1 MNKIKLRK
9 TCLGVIVILA
19 IQFTLGAQNANFSWA
34 NKIGGT
40 TYDSGNSIV
49 LDSLGNT
56 YITGHFGGTVD
67 FDPSA
72 STATLTSSGTSD
84 VFVAKYNNL
93 GNYIWAF
100 KIGINMTPD
109 YDKGTSITIDSIGN
123 IYIAGTISSSADFD
137 PSAAVATLLIPSGGG
152 FIAKYNSNGN
162 YIWAIATSAGN
173 KIISD
178 KKGNVYAT
186 GNFSGTADFNPS
198 AGTATLTSNGGA
210 DISLAKYTTNG
221 NYVWAF
227 KIGSTND
234 DYSNDVT
241 LDSIGNIYLTGQFKG
256 TADFDPSTNTVNLI
270 SNGGADIFVS
280 KYDNNGNLIFAKSIG
295 GSGGD
300 DIAYGVN
307 IDRGGNL
314 YFTGVFVSV
323 VDFDPNAGISNITST
338 GGADMFICKLNN
350 LGNYVWANKLGSTA
364 FMEIS
369 YSITTDLNND
379 VYLTGMYD
387 GTTDFDLGAGTATL
401 VAKGS
406 GDIFIAKYDTNGNY
420 IWAKGIGN
428 TYDDR
433 GLCIVVDQFK
443 NVYTTGFFGTT
454 CDFDTGPGIFNLV
467 SSGTA
472 YDAFLYKMTQCAP
485 INTTAINNQSICNGT
500 NTTLIATSSSTVNWY
515 ATPTS
520 TMALATGTVYTTPT
534 LSTGTYTYY
543 AEANTCTLS
552 PSRTAITV
560 TVNSLPAIF
569 ATTNN
574 TLLCVGQTAS
584 LSVTGANTYTWSTS
598 ENNSTIAVSPTVQTT
613 YTVAGTDA
621 NGCANT
627 TTIVQDVSLCTGINI
642 INNIVSI
649 SVYPNP
655 FNSKVT
661 IVNNGAKQMVQV
673 MNVLGTVVY
682 NTTVDA
688 EKTVI
693 DLSDQTKGI
702 YFIKIGTV
710 TKKIIKE

>member
-1 MNKIKLRK
+1 MKKNKLRK
-9 TCLGVIVILA
+9 TCLVVLIILS

-56 YITGHFGGTVD
+56 YITGYFGGTVD

-100 KIGINMTPD
+100 KIGINMSPD

-123 IYIAGTISSSADFD
+123 IYIAGTISSSTDFD

-162 YIWAIATSAGN
+162 YMWAIATSAGN

-198 AGTATLTSNGGA
+198 TGTATLTSNGGA

-227 KIGSTND
+227 NIGSTND
-234 DYSNDVT
+234 DYSNDVK
-241 LDSIGNIYLTGQFKG
+241 LDSIGNIYLTGQYKG

-307 IDRGGNL
+307 IDRGGNI
-314 YFTGVFVSV
+314 YFTGIFVSV
-323 VDFDPNAGISNITST
+323 VDFDPSAGISNITST

-369 YSITTDLNND
+369 YSVTTDLNND

-443 NVYTTGFFGTT
+443 NVYTTGYFSTT
-454 CDFDTGPGIFNLV
+454 CDFDTGPSTFNLV

-472 YDAFLYKMTQCAP
+472 YDAFLYKMSQTN
-485 INTTAINNQSICNGT
+485 ISTNLEKNSIEF
-500 NTTLIATSSSTVNWY
+500 
-515 ATPTS
+515 P
-520 TMALATGTVYTTPT
+520 
-534 LSTGTYTYY
+534 LSM
-543 AEANTCTLS
+543 
-552 PSRTAITV
+552 
-560 TVNSLPAIF
+560 
-569 ATTNN
+569 
-574 TLLCVGQTAS
+574 
-584 LSVTGANTYTWSTS
+584 
-598 ENNSTIAVSPTVQTT
+598 
-613 YTVAGTDA
+613 
-621 NGCANT
+621 
-627 TTIVQDVSLCTGINI
+627 
-642 INNIVSI
+642 
-649 SVYPNP
+649 YPNP
-655 FNSKVT
+655 AKGKVSIIMNQQSSELKVNITNSLGQ
-661 IVNNGAKQMVQV
+661 IVLTENNIDNNSIIDLEISKLNNGVYFV
-673 MNVLGTVVY
+673 TVSSK
-682 NTTVDA
+682 N
-688 EKTVI
+688 ESKTQK
-693 DLSDQTKGI
+693 L
-702 YFIKIGTV
+702 
-710 TKKIIKE
+710 IIAN